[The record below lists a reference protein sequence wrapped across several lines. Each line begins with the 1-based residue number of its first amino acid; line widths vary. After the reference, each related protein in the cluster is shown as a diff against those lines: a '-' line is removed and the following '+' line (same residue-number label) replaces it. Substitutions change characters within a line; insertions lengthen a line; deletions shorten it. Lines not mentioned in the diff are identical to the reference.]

1 MPRTNE
7 LADTARERS
16 GGQILVDCLIAHGVD
31 TVFSVPGE
39 SFLAVL
45 DALHDVP
52 DKIRSIVG
60 RHEASTA
67 NMAEAFGKLTGRPG
81 ICFVTRG
88 PGASHASIALHTA
101 AQDSTPLILF
111 VGQVARDQ
119 LGREAFQEMDY
130 REMFGGIAKWVTEI
144 VDPRRIPELVSRA
157 FHIAVNGR
165 PGPVVISI
173 PEDMQ
178 TETCEVG
185 ASAPFGRVVAA
196 PGEEALGRLQ
206 SLVEASE
213 RPLVIVGGGGWT
225 AAACDAIRRFSEIFA
240 VPVAAGFR
248 RQDLFDNSHRN
259 YVGALGLGVDPK
271 LADMVRRSDLLLV
284 VGERMGDTTTSG
296 YELIDI
302 PRPRQTFVHV
312 HPGPEELGMLYQGDL
327 LINATMPDFAAALAR
342 LRPARMP
349 DRADWIADGRRNY
362 EQASTP
368 RPTDLAISIGHIV
381 QHLRETLP
389 PDAVICNG
397 AGSYTGFVHKFYR
410 FRHYGT
416 QLAPTSGAMGYGFP
430 AALAA
435 KAIHPDRPVVC
446 FAGDGCFLMASQEL
460 ATAVMHDL
468 PVVVVLVDNGSYG
481 SIRSHQE
488 RRYPGRVYATDLV
501 NPDFAALAKA
511 YGAHGERVMK
521 TADFPAAFV
530 RALHSKKPALIHL
543 KIAIEDMLGTDPR
556 NTGRT

>member
-1 MPRTNE
+1 MLRTNE
-7 LADTARERS
+7 LADSARERT

-52 DKIRSIVG
+52 DSIRSIVG

-67 NMAEAFGKLTGRPG
+67 NMAEAYGKLTGRPG

-88 PGASHASIALHTA
+88 PGASHAAIAIHTA
-101 AQDSTPLILF
+101 AQDSTPVILF

-130 REMFGGIAKWVTEI
+130 RDMFGGTAKWVTEI

-157 FHIAVNGR
+157 FHVAVNGR

-178 TETCEVG
+178 TETCEAG
-185 ASAPFGRVVAA
+185 AAAPYRHAVAA
-196 PGEEALGRLQ
+196 PSEEALVRLQ

-213 RPLVIVGGGGWT
+213 RPLVVVGGGGWT
-225 AAACDAIRRFSEIFA
+225 AAACDSIRRFSATFA

-248 RQDLFDNSHRN
+248 RQDLFDNTHPN
-259 YVGALGLGVDPK
+259 YVGSLGLGVDPK

-284 VGERMGDTTTSG
+284 LGERMGDTTASG

-312 HPGPEELGMLYQGDL
+312 HPGPEELGILYHGDL
-327 LINATMPDFAAALAR
+327 LINATMPDAAAALAK
-342 LRPARMP
+342 LRPAGAP
-349 DRADWIADGRRNY
+349 DRAGWIADGRRNY
-362 EQASTP
+362 EQSSTP
-368 RPTDLAISIGHIV
+368 RPTDLAISVGHIV

-521 TADFPAAFV
+521 TADFPAAFE